1 MSAYARRRV
10 LCTNKGV
17 IQRKDVKVKRWMCTV
32 KVLDK
37 NTGEEKEIEVPST
50 EDHPIGKCYQ
60 NPMTLT
66 EARQILKERKEK
78 QEKKGT
84 RGSRKSSAK
93 SSAKHS
99 AAVTDDEG
107 PPVPMDDTPA
117 PAPAAPKR
125 TMLFPNYKK
134 GQSAPK
140 QQAQKKPKKQPGLT
154 RYR

>member
-10 LCTNKGV
+10 LCTHKGV

-50 EDHPIGKCYQ
+50 EYHPIGKCYQ

-107 PPVPMDDTPA
+107 PPVPMDDG
-117 PAPAAPKR
+117 PAAPVTVQKKR
-125 TMLFPNYKK
+125 TMLFPK
-134 GQSAPK
+134 GSLKSQWKSNVP
-140 QQAQKKPKKQPGLT
+140 KKPKRITKGS
-154 RYR
+154 YV